1 MRSFQYNKVVVD
13 RYIYIIPTYAKVIR
27 VLRRNITEAYC
38 VSKLNDGRCG
48 RRVIGCN
55 DCNKVF
61 TRFIFVFDRTPRR
74 REAMSRSVFLCVRV
88 LLNLAHL
95 DL

>member
-1 MRSFQYNKVVVD
+1 MRSFQYNKVVVY

-27 VLRRNITEAYC
+27 VLRRNITEAHC
-38 VSKLNDGRCG
+38 VSSSNDGRCG
-48 RRVIGCN
+48 DRVTGCN
-55 DCNKVF
+55 DCNKVS
-61 TRFIFVFDRTPRR
+61 TRFIFVFD
-74 REAMSRSVFLCVRV
+74 RSVFLCVRV